1 MADQA
6 ATILHTLA
14 RWLVSI
20 SQTLAGWDTAS
31 LIAATIILGVLAG
44 IAGRAAAAPRLHQ
57 QIIWGLVAAVLALI
71 QAAVIWTIASR
82 YLPITGIDTLLQH
95 MLHVQGMPGIL

>member
-14 RWLVSI
+14 QWLVSI
-20 SQTLAGWDTAS
+20 SQTLAGWDTTS

-44 IAGRAAAAPRLHQ
+44 IAGRAATAPRLHQ
-57 QIIWGLVAAVLALI
+57 QIIWGLVAAVLTLI

-82 YLPITGIDTLLQH
+82 YLPITGIDTLLRH

>member
-14 RWLVSI
+14 RWLVTI
-20 SQTLAGWDTAS
+20 SQTLAGWDTTS

-57 QIIWGLVAAVLALI
+57 QIIWGLVAAILALI
-71 QAAVIWTIASR
+71 QTAVIWTIASR

-95 MLHVQGMPGIL
+95 MLHIQGMPGIL

>member
-14 RWLVSI
+14 RWLVTV
-20 SQTLAGWDTAS
+20 SQTLAGWDTTS

-71 QAAVIWTIASR
+71 QAVVIWTIASR

>member
-14 RWLVSI
+14 RWLVTV
-20 SQTLAGWDTAS
+20 SQTLAGWDITS

-44 IAGRAAAAPRLHQ
+44 IAGRAATAPRLHQ

-71 QAAVIWTIASR
+71 QAAVIWTMASR
-82 YLPITGIDTLLQH
+82 YLPVTGIDTLLQH

>member
-14 RWLVSI
+14 RWLVTI
-20 SQTLAGWDTAS
+20 SQVLAGWDTAS

-44 IAGRAAAAPRLHQ
+44 VAGRAATAPRPHL
-57 QIIWGLVAAVLALI
+57 QIIWGLVAAVLTLI

-82 YLPITGIDTLLQH
+82 YLPVTGIDTLLQH
-95 MLHVQGMPGIL
+95 MLHIQGMSGIM

>member
-14 RWLVSI
+14 QWLVTI
-20 SQTLAGWDTAS
+20 SQVLTGWDTAS

-82 YLPITGIDTLLQH
+82 YLPITGIDTLLRH

>member
-14 RWLVSI
+14 QWLVSI
-20 SQTLAGWDTAS
+20 SQTLAGWDTTS

-57 QIIWGLVAAVLALI
+57 QIIWGLVAAVLTLI

>member
-14 RWLVSI
+14 QWLVTI
-20 SQTLAGWDTAS
+20 SQVLTGWDTAS

-44 IAGRAAAAPRLHQ
+44 VAGRAAAAPRLHQ
-57 QIIWGLVAAVLALI
+57 QIIWSLVAAVLALM

-82 YLPITGIDTLLQH
+82 YLPITGIDTLLRH

>member
-14 RWLVSI
+14 QWLVTV
-20 SQTLAGWDTAS
+20 SQTLAGWDTTS

-82 YLPITGIDTLLQH
+82 YLPITGIDTLLRH
-95 MLHVQGMPGIL
+95 MLHIQGMPGIL